1 MQANDN
7 LKLKS
12 RRLIL
17 HAIFLVISLINELMF
32 LLVESDRKFENILL
46 IFARFGY
53 GVILVQLLF
62 ILLCLPNETD

>member
-12 RRLIL
+12 RRLTL